1 MTRPSQKLLNES
13 GETRNPCL
21 VPDVRKK
28 KHQFLAMKYVSFRF
42 VIYGLYY
49 VEVHSHCTH
58 FVESFVFF
66 CNTLKLNV
74 VKTVSVSI
82 QIMIWLLVFIS
93 IINQFIVPEPFLY
106 PWDESH
112 LTVMYDTF
120 NELWN
125 LISYYLVEDI
135 CVYIYH

>member
-1 MTRPSQKLLNES
+1 MSYVNIGSFTSSFPIWITFISFAYLIALTRPSQKLLNES

-66 CNTLKLNV
+66 
-74 VKTVSVSI
+74 
-82 QIMIWLLVFIS
+82 
-93 IINQFIVPEPFLY
+93 
-106 PWDESH
+106 
-112 LTVMYDTF
+112 
-120 NELWN
+120 
-125 LISYYLVEDI
+125 LI
-135 CVYIYH
+135 H